1 MWLLSSMSLRRK
13 LFYSQFVRSLHRAVV
28 RILDLSGPK
37 FCVSPYY
44 AAKMASAVHFY
55 VSRIAH
61 EYPDDCTRTSWR
73 GCIDLQIA
81 HLIQVL
87 RGEAEKYLSLEIR

>member
-1 MWLLSSMSLRRK
+1 
-13 LFYSQFVRSLHRAVV
+13 
-28 RILDLSGPK
+28 
-37 FCVSPYY
+37 
-44 AAKMASAVHFY
+44 MASAVHFY